1 MSVKRRFFVPEV
13 VQASGMDCG
22 PASLKSLLEGFGI
35 HASYGRLREACQ
47 TDVDGSSIDT
57 MEEIARR
64 LGLDAEQIMLPVD
77 HLLLPEAR
85 ALPAIV
91 VVRLPSGSTH
101 FVVVWRRHGPLVQLM
116 DPATGR
122 RWVTVRRFLED
133 VYIHRTAVPSKAWR
147 EWAGSEVSRDTLL
160 RRLRSLGIGGRA
172 LVENALADPSWRK
185 LGALD
190 AGVRLVSSLVRSGG
204 LRRGPQAARLLERF
218 LDNDE
223 LIPGEYWSV
232 RPHGAEELQL
242 RGAVL
247 VSVRGTLAK
256 PAEAPALPPELAAAL
271 EEKPARP
278 GLELLRL
285 MRADGVLSPWM
296 LGCALL
302 LATATVMLQA
312 VLFRSLF
319 DLNAELGLSG
329 QRIGAMAA
337 LMVLLILQLV
347 LDYSA
352 TSSLLRMGR
361 HLETRLRLAFLEK
374 IPRLGDR
381 YFQSRLKSD
390 MTERS
395 HMIHRIRRLPE
406 LGGRMVRAS
415 CELMLTAVGIAWLDP
430 ASAPVA
436 AAAAL
441 AAVGLALGVQPVI
454 GERDLRV
461 RSHTGALC
469 RYYLDALLGLIP
481 IRVHGA
487 QRAVQR
493 EHGNLLLEWAG
504 AGFGLQRV
512 VVWVEAAQF
521 AVGFALAAWLLLG
534 HLGRTGEGGAVLL
547 LAYWA
552 LNMPVLGQEIA
563 SIAWQYP
570 AYRNMTLR
578 LMEPLGA
585 REEQVS
591 PAGLEA
597 APAGGPAVALR
608 LENVAVRA
616 SGHTI
621 LEDVNVEI
629 PSGAHVAIVGP
640 SGAGKS
646 SLVGIL
652 LGWWQPASGRVLV
665 DGEPLEGRL
674 EQLRRSTAWVDPEVH
689 LWNHTFFENIRYG
702 TTGGAGRP
710 MAQVIQTADL
720 RRVLEKLP
728 DGFETR
734 LGEGG
739 AMVSGGEGQ
748 RVRLARALFRRDT
761 RLAILDEPFRGL
773 DRQQRGELLLRV
785 RRLFQGVTLL
795 CITHDVSETQAFD
808 RVLVVEGG
816 RIVED
821 GAPAALGEKG
831 DSRYRALL
839 EAESALR
846 DGAWSGAAWRHLRLE
861 DGTLQGGLG

>member
-57 MEEIARR
+57 MEEIARQ

-77 HLLLPEAR
+77 HVLLPEAR

-91 VVRLPSGSTH
+91 VVRLPHGATH
-101 FVVVWRRHGPLVQLM
+101 FVVVWRRHGSLLQLM
-116 DPATGR
+116 DPAIGR
-122 RWVTVRRFLED
+122 RWVTARRFLED
-133 VYIHRTAVPSKAWR
+133 VYIHRTAVPAEAWR
-147 EWAGSEVSRDTLL
+147 EWAGSEISQATLL
-160 RRLRSLGIGGRA
+160 RRLSGLGIRGRA
-172 LVENALADPSWRK
+172 LVERALGDPSWRK
-185 LGALD
+185 LAALD
-190 AGVRLVSSLVRSGG
+190 AGVRLVNSLVRSGG
-204 LRRGPQAARLLERF
+204 LRRGSQAARLLERF
-218 LDNDE
+218 LDQDD
-223 LIPGEYWSV
+223 LIPAEYWSV
-232 RPHGAEELQL
+232 RPHGEEEIQL

-256 PAEAPALPPELAAAL
+256 PAEAPALTPELAAAL

-285 MRADGVLSPWM
+285 MRADGLLSPSV
-296 LGCALL
+296 LGGALL
-302 LATATVMLQA
+302 LATGAVMLQA
-312 VLFRSLF
+312 LLFRSLF

-337 LMVLLILQLV
+337 LVVLLVLQLL

-406 LGGRMVRAS
+406 LGGRMLRAA
-415 CELMLTAVGIAWLDP
+415 CELALTAVGIAWIDP

-441 AAVGLALGVQPVI
+441 VAVGLPLAVQPVI

-461 RSHTGALC
+461 RSHIGALC

-521 AVGFALAAWLLLG
+521 TAGFALAAWLLLG
-534 HLGRTGEGGAVLL
+534 HLGRAGEGGAVLL

-585 REEQVS
+585 REEQTS

-597 APAGGPAVALR
+597 PPGSSAVALR

-616 SGHTI
+616 AGHTI

-629 PSGAHVAIVGP
+629 PAGSHVAIVGP

-665 DGEPLEGRL
+665 DGEPLQERL
-674 EQLRRSTAWVDPEVH
+674 EQLRRHTAWVDPEVH

-702 TTGGAGRP
+702 TTEGAGRP
-710 MAQVIQTADL
+710 MAQVIETADL

-748 RVRLARALFRRDT
+748 RVRLARALFRRET
-761 RLAILDEPFRGL
+761 RLVILDEPFRGL

-821 GAPAALGEKG
+821 GAPTALGEQR

-839 EAESALR
+839 EAERGLR
-846 DGAWSGAAWRHLRLE
+846 EGAWSGAAWRHMRLE
-861 DGTLQGGLG
+861 NGTLQGGLE